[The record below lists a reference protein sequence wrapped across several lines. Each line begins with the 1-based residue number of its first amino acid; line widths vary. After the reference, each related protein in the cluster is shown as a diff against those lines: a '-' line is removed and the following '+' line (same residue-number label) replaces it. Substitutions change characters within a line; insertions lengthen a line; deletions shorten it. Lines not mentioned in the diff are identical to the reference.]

1 MIKVST
7 YFTGWGDVAFAQAVA
22 GGGGVARGGSFPSE
36 SSWFPQYD
44 VVHELPECPFLL
56 CGLSPYAT
64 CLCPWSEGGW
74 GPISG
79 ICEPGEEITATALRE
94 VKEEIGLDG
103 RIEALLGV
111 GQVASAARR
120 PARRA
125 PQDPPPVTPQVSR
138 IVRRL
143 HGRPYVAGPPQG

>member
-1 MIKVST
+1 MNCRNVRFCFVVYPRT
-7 YFTGWGDVAFAQAVA
+7 PRVCVL
-22 GGGGVARGGSFPSE
+22 GVR
-36 SSWFPQYD
+36 
-44 VVHELPECPFLL
+44 
-56 CGLSPYAT
+56 
-64 CLCPWSEGGW
+64 GW

-111 GQVASAARR
+111 GQVAAAARR

-138 IVRRL
+138 GSAAASWAPLCRRAAARMTRSSARKAATSAVEREGNIHALLGDAPLVNPGVIGFNVR
-143 HGRPYVAGPPQG
+143 GR